1 MKKIRLSKCFP
12 YFLILPSVI
21 LLAVFCFYPMIK
33 GLSYAFLNYQR
44 NKPEQ
49 YGFIGFDNFVKM
61 FTSDKKAAQSLL
73 VSLKWVL
80 SEVVF
85 QLLFGLIF
93 ALILNKNFKGRGA
106 ARTICFAPWAVSGV
120 LTTMLW
126 ILIYNDNIGFLN
138 GVLRQA
144 GLGHMTRAW
153 LSGLDTAFPSVVL
166 AELWRGIPFF
176 AINLLAALQNI
187 PNDLYES
194 ARVDG
199 ATKPQLLFKITLPFL
214 KESIIFATLMRCIW
228 EFQSVDMIMT
238 MTDGGPI
245 NLTTTFPIYMY
256 KKAIVEGNYGY
267 GAALGIL
274 SFLILSVFAAVYLK
288 MNDFGKGINE
298 E

>member
-1 MKKIRLSKCFP
+1 MKKVRFSKCFP
-12 YFLILPSVI
+12 YLLILPSLV
-21 LLAVFCFYPMIK
+21 LLAVFCFYPMIR
-33 GLSYAFLNYQR
+33 GLSYAFLDYQR

-49 YGFIGFDNFVKM
+49 YGFIGLENFITL
-61 FTSDKKAAQSLL
+61 FTEDKKAAQSLL
-73 VSLKWVL
+73 VSLKWVV

-85 QLLFGLIF
+85 QLLFGLTF
-93 ALILNKNFKGRGA
+93 ALILNKNFRGRGI

-138 GVLRQA
+138 GVLRL
-144 GLGHMTRAW
+144 LGREDLTRAW
-153 LSGLDTAFPSVVL
+153 LSGLDTVFPSVVI

-176 AINLLAALQNI
+176 AINILAALQNI
-187 PNDLYES
+187 PNELYES

-199 ATKPQLLFKITLPFL
+199 GTKPQILFHVTLPFL
-214 KESIIFATLMRCIW
+214 KESIIFAALMRCIW

-274 SFLILSVFAAVYLK
+274 SFVILGVFAFAYLK

>member
-12 YFLILPSVI
+12 YFLILPSII

-49 YGFIGFDNFVKM
+49 YGFIGLENFVKI

-80 SEVVF
+80 SEVAF

-93 ALILNKNFKGRGA
+93 ALILNKSFKGRGA

-138 GVLRQA
+138 GVLRQL
-144 GLGHMTRAW
+144 GLGDMTRAW

>member
-1 MKKIRLSKCFP
+1 MGKCFP
-12 YFLILPSVI
+12 YLLITPSLI

-33 GLSYAFLNYQR
+33 GLSYAFMDYQR
-44 NKPEQ
+44 NKPAQ
-49 YGFIGFDNFVKM
+49 YGFIGLDNFVKM
-61 FTSDKKAAQSLL
+61 FTSDKKVAQSLM
-73 VSLKWVL
+73 VSLKWVV
-80 SEVVF
+80 SEVVL
-85 QLLFGLIF
+85 QLFLGVAF
-93 ALILNKNFKGRGA
+93 ALILNKNFKGRGL

-138 GVLRQA
+138 GVLRLI
-144 GLGHMTRAW
+144 GLEHSTRAW
-153 LSGLDTAFPSVVL
+153 LSGMETVFPSVVL

-176 AINLLAALQNI
+176 AINILAALQNI

-199 ATKPQLLFKITLPFL
+199 ATKPQILFKITLPFL
-214 KESIIFATLMRCIW
+214 KESIIFATLMRSIW

-238 MTDGGPI
+238 MTNGGPI

-267 GAALGIL
+267 GASLGIV
-274 SFLILSVFAAVYLK
+274 SFIILGVFAFAYLK
-288 MNDFGKGINE
+288 MNDFGRGVNE
-298 E
+298 

>member
-1 MKKIRLSKCFP
+1 MGKCFP
-12 YFLILPSVI
+12 YLLITPSLI

-33 GLSYAFLNYQR
+33 GLSYAFMDYQR
-44 NKPEQ
+44 NKPAQ
-49 YGFIGFDNFVKM
+49 YGFIGLDNFVKM
-61 FTSDKKAAQSLL
+61 FTSDKKVAQSLM
-73 VSLKWVL
+73 VSLKWVV
-80 SEVVF
+80 SEVVL
-85 QLLFGLIF
+85 QLFLGVAF
-93 ALILNKNFKGRGA
+93 ALILNKNFKGRGL

-138 GVLRQA
+138 GVLRLI
-144 GLGHMTRAW
+144 GLEHSTRAW
-153 LSGLDTAFPSVVL
+153 LSGMETVFPSVVL

-176 AINLLAALQNI
+176 AINILAALQNI

-199 ATKPQLLFKITLPFL
+199 ATKPQILFKITLPFL
-214 KESIIFATLMRCIW
+214 KESIIFATLMRSIW

-238 MTDGGPI
+238 MTNGGPI

-267 GAALGIL
+267 GASLGIV
-274 SFLILSVFAAVYLK
+274 SFIILGVFAFAYLK
-288 MNDFGKGINE
+288 MNDFGRGINE
-298 E
+298 

>member
-1 MKKIRLSKCFP
+1 MGKCFP
-12 YFLILPSVI
+12 YLLITPSLI

-33 GLSYAFLNYQR
+33 GLSYAFMDYQR
-44 NKPEQ
+44 NKPAQ
-49 YGFIGFDNFVKM
+49 YGFIGLDNFVKM
-61 FTSDKKAAQSLL
+61 FTSDKKVAQSLM
-73 VSLKWVL
+73 VSLKWVV
-80 SEVVF
+80 SEVVL
-85 QLLFGLIF
+85 QLFLGVAF
-93 ALILNKNFKGRGA
+93 ALILNKNFKGRGL

-138 GVLRQA
+138 GVLRLI
-144 GLGHMTRAW
+144 GLEHSTRAW
-153 LSGLDTAFPSVVL
+153 LSGMETVFPSVVL

-176 AINLLAALQNI
+176 AINILAALQNI

-199 ATKPQLLFKITLPFL
+199 ATKPQILFKITLPFL
-214 KESIIFATLMRCIW
+214 KESIIFATLMRSIW

-238 MTDGGPI
+238 MTNGGPI

-267 GAALGIL
+267 GASLGIV
-274 SFLILSVFAAVYLK
+274 SFVILGVFAFAYLK
-288 MNDFGKGINE
+288 MNDFGRGINE
-298 E
+298 

>member
-1 MKKIRLSKCFP
+1 MKKIRMGKCFP
-12 YFLILPSVI
+12 YLLITPSLI

-33 GLSYAFLNYQR
+33 GLSYAFMDYQR
-44 NKPEQ
+44 NKPAQ
-49 YGFIGFDNFVKM
+49 YGFIGLDNFVKM
-61 FTSDKKAAQSLL
+61 FTSDKKVAQSLM
-73 VSLKWVL
+73 VSLKWVV
-80 SEVVF
+80 SEVVL
-85 QLLFGLIF
+85 QLFLGVAF
-93 ALILNKNFKGRGA
+93 ALILNKNFKGRGL

-138 GVLRQA
+138 GVLRLI
-144 GLGHMTRAW
+144 GLEHSTRAW
-153 LSGLDTAFPSVVL
+153 LSGMETVFPSVVL

-176 AINLLAALQNI
+176 AINILAALQNI

-199 ATKPQLLFKITLPFL
+199 ATKPQILFKITLPFL
-214 KESIIFATLMRCIW
+214 KESIIFATLMRSIW

-238 MTDGGPI
+238 MTNGGPI

-267 GAALGIL
+267 GASLGIV
-274 SFLILSVFAAVYLK
+274 SFIILGVFAFAYLK
-288 MNDFGKGINE
+288 MNDFGRGINE
-298 E
+298 

>member
-1 MKKIRLSKCFP
+1 MKKIRFSKCFP
-12 YFLILPSVI
+12 YLLILPSLVF
-21 LLAVFCFYPMIK
+21 LLVFCFYPMVK
-33 GLSYAFLNYQR
+33 GLSYAFMDYQR
-44 NKPEQ
+44 NKPQQ
-49 YGFIGFDNFVKM
+49 YGFIGLGNFVKI
-61 FTSDKKAAQSLL
+61 FSEDKKALQSLG
-73 VSLKWVL
+73 VSLKWVFF
-80 SEVVF
+80 EVVL
-85 QLLFGLIF
+85 QLFFGIIF
-93 ALILNKNFKGRGA
+93 ALILNKKFKGRGV

-138 GVLRQA
+138 GFLNQIGMGKYA
-144 GLGHMTRAW
+144 KAW
-153 LSGLDTAFPSVVL
+153 LSDLNTVFPSVIV

-176 AINLLAALQNI
+176 AINILAALQNI
-187 PNDLYES
+187 SNDLFES

-199 ATKPQLLFKITLPFL
+199 ATKPQILFRVTLPFL

-238 MTDGGPI
+238 MTNGGPI
-245 NLTTTFPIYMY
+245 NLTTTFPIYLY

-274 SFLILSVFAAVYLK
+274 SFAILAVFAFVYLK

-298 E
+298 

>member
-1 MKKIRLSKCFP
+1 MKKIHFSKYFP
-12 YFLILPSVI
+12 YLLILPSI
-21 LLAVFCFYPMIK
+21 LLLAVFCFYPMIR
-33 GLSYAFLNYQR
+33 GLSYAFLDYQR
-44 NKPEQ
+44 NKPQQ
-49 YGFIGFDNFVKM
+49 YGFIGLDNFVAL
-61 FTSDKKAAQSLL
+61 FTSDKKAMQSLV
-73 VSLKWVL
+73 VSLKWVAA
-80 SEVVF
+80 EVAL
-85 QLLFGLIF
+85 QLVFGLIF
-93 ALILNKNFKGRGA
+93 ALILNKKFRGRGA

-126 ILIYNDNIGFLN
+126 LLIYNDNIGFLN
-138 GVLRQA
+138 GILDMI
-144 GLGHMTRAW
+144 GMGHLKRAW
-153 LSGLDTAFPSVVL
+153 LSGLQTVFPSVVI

-176 AINLLAALQNI
+176 AINILAALQNI
-187 PNDLYES
+187 SNDLYES
-194 ARVDG
+194 AKVDG
-199 ATKPQLLFKITLPFL
+199 ATKPQILFKITLPFL

-274 SFLILSVFAAVYLK
+274 SFVILSVFAFAYLK

>member
-1 MKKIRLSKCFP
+1 MGKCFP
-12 YFLILPSVI
+12 YLLITPSLI

-33 GLSYAFLNYQR
+33 GLSYAFMDYQR
-44 NKPEQ
+44 NKPAQ
-49 YGFIGFDNFVKM
+49 YGFIGLDNFVKM
-61 FTSDKKAAQSLL
+61 FTSDRKVAQSLM
-73 VSLKWVL
+73 VSLKWVV
-80 SEVVF
+80 SEVVL
-85 QLLFGLIF
+85 QLFLGVAF
-93 ALILNKNFKGRGA
+93 ALILNKNFKGRGL

-138 GVLRQA
+138 GVLRLI
-144 GLGHMTRAW
+144 GLEHSTRAW
-153 LSGLDTAFPSVVL
+153 LSGMETVFPSVVL

-176 AINLLAALQNI
+176 AINILAALQNI

-199 ATKPQLLFKITLPFL
+199 ATKPQILFKITLPFL
-214 KESIIFATLMRCIW
+214 KESIIFATLMRSIW

-238 MTDGGPI
+238 MTNGGPI

-267 GAALGIL
+267 GASLGIV
-274 SFLILSVFAAVYLK
+274 SFIILGVFAFAYLK
-288 MNDFGKGINE
+288 MNDFGRGINE
-298 E
+298 

>member
-49 YGFIGFDNFVKM
+49 YGFIGLENFVKI

-80 SEVVF
+80 SEVIF

-138 GVLRQA
+138 GVLRQL

-274 SFLILSVFAAVYLK
+274 SFLILGVFAAVYLK